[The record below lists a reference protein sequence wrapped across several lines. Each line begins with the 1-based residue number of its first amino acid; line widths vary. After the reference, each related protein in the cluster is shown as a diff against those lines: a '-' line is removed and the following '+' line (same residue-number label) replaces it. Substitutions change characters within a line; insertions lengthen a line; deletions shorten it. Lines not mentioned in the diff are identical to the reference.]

1 MPTFTV
7 NYNLSKPTPSGDS
20 GSWGN
25 QLNDDM
31 DAIDSALKAV
41 SDVADAALP
50 KAGGTMTGEIH
61 AKTESLA
68 TASLNAVSGAQNLDL
83 NAAQYFLITPSGA
96 ITLTATNL
104 PPAGT
109 AKVVILQVVGGGNA
123 SFTVTNAEYPGGAAP
138 ALSIGTTI
146 DVLAFVITDGVHL
159 RLIGAQFGLS

>member
-61 AKTESLA
+61 AKT
-68 TASLNAVSGAQNLDL
+68 
-83 NAAQYFLITPSGA
+83 
-96 ITLTATNL
+96 
-104 PPAGT
+104 
-109 AKVVILQVVGGGNA
+109 
-123 SFTVTNAEYPGGAAP
+123 
-138 ALSIGTTI
+138 
-146 DVLAFVITDGVHL
+146 
-159 RLIGAQFGLS
+159 